1 MCSCR
6 SRAGRIRTMTP
17 IEILTEPRIQAR
29 FGRRLRRGT
38 LGVFLREA
46 VQAVRLRG
54 NVSVLLTDD
63 REIRRLNREFRGK
76 DKATDVLSFPALS
89 SARSRARQEPEA
101 AGDLAI
107 SVDTAARQAEAFGH
121 PLATELQTLALHGL
135 LHLAGFDH
143 ETDSGEM
150 ARREERLRRTF
161 GLATGLIER
170 SSRADDGAGRSAATG
185 RTRGGRR

>member
-1 MCSCR
+1 
-6 SRAGRIRTMTP
+6 MTP
-17 IEILTEPRIQAR
+17 IEILTEPRVQAR

-38 LGVFLREA
+38 LAVFLKA
-46 VQAVRLRG
+46 AMQAVRLRG
-54 NVSVLLTDD
+54 NISVLLTDD

-89 SARSRARQEPEA
+89 PTGSRGPEDAEA

-107 SVDTAARQAEAFGH
+107 SVDTAARQAEEFGH
-121 PLATELQTLALHGL
+121 PLATEVQTLALHGL

-150 ARREERLRRTF
+150 ARREERLRRKF
-161 GLATGLIER
+161 GLAAGLIER
-170 SSRADDGAGRSAATG
+170 SSRADDGAGSSAATKRAG
-185 RTRGGRR
+185 GGRR